1 MRRGRWARVKHGLF
15 SFAVFYETV
24 VKEGVCHSSTYVS
37 AETRIWWP
45 GEERRFMQAAVT
57 EREAAEARRAGV
69 VGVYASH
76 VLGASHT
83 RDRVCGSAPYLSEVG
98 FSLFLVPAV
107 RRGVR

>member
-1 MRRGRWARVKHGLF
+1 MRRGRRARVKHGLF

-24 VKEGVCHSSTYVS
+24 VKEGVCHSSIYVS

-69 VGVYASH
+69 VGVRVPRVGSK
-76 VLGASHT
+76 SHT
-83 RDRVCGSAPYLSEVG
+83 
-98 FSLFLVPAV
+98 
-107 RRGVR
+107 